1 MWAEP
6 LCGLRSW
13 TKKSQNPS
21 LCFLTRDTRLPPQ
34 LSAAPTIMPPPFSEE
49 KKKPSLYLLLL
60 TCFLSAVGKVL
71 ITQAPIKYP
80 IARKDGNQF
89 ERKKIN
95 SKKKISKSLMGK
107 KK

>member
-34 LSAAPTIMPPPFSEE
+34 LSADPTIMPPPFSE
-49 KKKPSLYLLLL
+49 KKKTLSLFAPSHV
-60 TCFLSAVGKVL
+60 FSFSSGKS
-71 ITQAPIKYP
+71 IDNASP
-80 IARKDGNQF
+80 N
-89 ERKKIN
+89 KISN
-95 SKKKISKSLMGK
+95 SKKRWQSI
-107 KK
+107 